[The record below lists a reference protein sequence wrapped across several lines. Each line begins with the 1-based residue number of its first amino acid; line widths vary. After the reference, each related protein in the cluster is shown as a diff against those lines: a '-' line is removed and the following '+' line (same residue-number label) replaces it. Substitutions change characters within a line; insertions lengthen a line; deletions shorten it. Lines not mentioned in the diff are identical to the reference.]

1 MSFLD
6 ELAFGPG
13 RNWRAWVRALL
24 LIVALVA
31 LAAVVLYF
39 TVAGDYAYL
48 KAAVYTGAPGGE
60 YHTVGERLSERA
72 QKKNG
77 HLNVVATAGTVE
89 NIARLV
95 GENGHCAPAFAFVQ
109 DGVPVPANAGLETL
123 GRLPQPESLL
133 LFARR
138 GRAIASFADFR
149 GASVGIGPEGSG
161 TAYLVQHLLDNS
173 DLKELGLKPANYGLE
188 AQAALV
194 QANQLDLAAFVMNEN
209 AALIRNLV
217 QKYDLEIVAPP
228 GIDGLTERDRWLHV
242 GRIPAGYY
250 DVARQIPATD
260 KDVAQVDTLL
270 ATNACVG
277 RAERVAFLKLLSDEF
292 PSFVRSNP
300 PPAARSQDAAPL
312 ADEAREFFANG
323 QPALADRY
331 FPRLVNL
338 MSPAYWIYLAMAATV
353 LLNAS
358 DIFSRFRLWRLDA
371 MRVNLE
377 SRLSALTNPP
387 LTREQVR
394 ALPDDAAINT
404 PQDRKTAD
412 ALMNELEVLH
422 DRCKAQVETS
432 WVTPM
437 GSEMYYRYQ
446 EHLTAE
452 AIATLS
458 TLLGRWDRR
467 KTS

>member
-300 PPAARSQDAAPL
+300 PPAAGRRMRRRWRTKRANSSPTASRRWRTAIFPSREPDVARLLDLSGDGRHGSSERLRHFQPLPPL
-312 ADEAREFFANG
+312 APRRHARESG
-323 QPALADRY
+323 
-331 FPRLVNL
+331 
-338 MSPAYWIYLAMAATV
+338 
-353 LLNAS
+353 
-358 DIFSRFRLWRLDA
+358 
-371 MRVNLE
+371 
-377 SRLSALTNPP
+377 
-387 LTREQVR
+387 
-394 ALPDDAAINT
+394 
-404 PQDRKTAD
+404 
-412 ALMNELEVLH
+412 
-422 DRCKAQVETS
+422 
-432 WVTPM
+432 
-437 GSEMYYRYQ
+437 
-446 EHLTAE
+446 
-452 AIATLS
+452 IATERADKS
-458 TLLGRWDRR
+458 AFDPRAGQGAA
-467 KTS
+467 